1 MDKSTEQRLD
11 AVVEDDVRRG
21 FRIKDLPQDLQRQL
35 QEEGGPDIRRVRF
48 TRLNP
53 ARRRKIAEVVQ
64 RQYHRDLKN
73 PDILSHEQIF
83 RLVQDRGE
91 WSKAMQDE
99 MKKLQET
106 TNRQMGLLFAT
117 GESGKAAQEMAEQ
130 AGDLRVWLAET
141 LTDLAR
147 RTEVLAKFD
156 RWLDYSPE
164 QQDVYTEKYA
174 TEQGRERYSVDLD
187 MQQIMLATGD
197 QLRIEQL
204 HTIDDLKTRAEA
216 VIKVQKDRLRLLELQ
231 IKHAKIF
238 SDSVEQRRDN
248 AEEMARMYFTT
259 ERVDEQ
265 EKPIGL
271 LVPDFDGL
279 WDFPEE
285 VVQWLMVEA
294 YFFQNGIP
302 DEARDYLETFGFL
315 RAERTTSDSPSTTSE
330 SALSDASP
338 VPPTSNPDSEVSA
351 PMLVASSE

>member
-11 AVVEDDVRRG
+11 AVVEDEVRRG
-21 FRIKDLPQDLQRQL
+21 YRIKDLPQDLQRQL
-35 QEEGGPDIRRVRF
+35 QEESGPEIRRVRF

-64 RQYHRDLKN
+64 RQYHRDLKD

-83 RLVQDRGE
+83 KLVAERGE
-91 WSKAMQDE
+91 WSKAMQEE
-99 MKKLQET
+99 MKRLQET

-117 GESGKAAQEMAEQ
+117 GDSGKAAQELAEQ
-130 AGDLRVWLAET
+130 AADLRVWLSEA
-141 LTDLAR
+141 LTEPER
-147 RTEVLAKFD
+147 RAEVLAKFD
-156 RWLDYSPE
+156 RWLDYSAD
-164 QQDVYTEKYA
+164 QQDAYTEKYA
-174 TEQGRERYSVDLD
+174 AEQGRERYSVDLD
-187 MQQIMLATGD
+187 MQNIMFAIGE

-204 HTIDDLKTRAEA
+204 HHIDDLKTRAEA

-259 ERVDEQ
+259 EQVDDQ
-265 EKPIGL
+265 DKPLGP
-271 LVPDFDGL
+271 LVAQFDGL

-302 DEARDYLETFGFL
+302 DEAREYLETFGFL

-330 SALSDASP
+330 SAPSDESP
-338 VPPTSNPDSEVSA
+338 VPPISNPDSEVSA

>member
-11 AVVEDDVRRG
+11 AVVEDEVRRG
-21 FRIKDLPQDLQRQL
+21 YRIKALPAELERQL
-35 QEEGGPDIRRVRF
+35 KEDGGPAIARVRF

-73 PDILSHEQIF
+73 TDILSHEQIF
-83 RLVQDRGE
+83 KLVEERGE
-91 WSKAMQDE
+91 WSKAMQEE

-117 GESGKAAQEMAEQ
+117 GDSQRAGLELAEQ
-130 AGDLRVWLAET
+130 AGEFRAWFTTQFDDVDRRATMLAQ
-141 LTDLAR
+141 
-147 RTEVLAKFD
+147 FD
-156 RWLDYSPE
+156 RWLNYTPE
-164 QQDVYTEKYA
+164 QQETYTTEYAAAQEREKY
-174 TEQGRERYSVDLD
+174 SIDLD
-187 MQQIMLATGD
+187 MQQIMQACPD
-197 QLRIEQL
+197 QIRIEQL
-204 HTIDDLKTRAEA
+204 HEIDDLRTRAEA
-216 VIKVQKDRLRLLELQ
+216 LINVQKARLRLLELQ

-259 ERVDEQ
+259 ELVDEQ
-265 EKPIGL
+265 EKPTGS
-271 LVPDFDGL
+271 LVPQFDEL
-279 WDFPEE
+279 WNFPEE
-285 VVQWLMVEA
+285 LIQWLMVEA

-302 DEARDYLETFGFL
+302 DEAREYLETFGFL

-330 SALSDASP
+330 SVASDESP
-338 VPPTSNPDSEVSA
+338 VPPISKPDSEVSA